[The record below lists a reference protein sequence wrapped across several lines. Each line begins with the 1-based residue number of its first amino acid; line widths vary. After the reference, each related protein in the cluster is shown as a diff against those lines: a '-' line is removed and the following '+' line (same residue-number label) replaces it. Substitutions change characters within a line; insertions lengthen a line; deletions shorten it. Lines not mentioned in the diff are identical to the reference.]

1 MIDPLTAV
9 ATATTAFN
17 GIKKIVEA
25 GQNIEQTFGQ
35 LGKWYGAV
43 ADFNEAKRQA
53 ENPPLFKKLV
63 NSMSVE
69 EEAMNAFI
77 QEKKLKEQE
86 TQLRELLLYMY
97 GPNAYAEL
105 TAMRRD
111 IRDKR
116 EKTVYAQARR
126 QKAFLWNVVGW
137 TAVGALGTFSYFMFV
152 WLFSAIQSV

>member
-1 MIDPLTAV
+1 MVDPFTAV
-9 ATATTAFN
+9 ATATAAFN
-17 GIKKIVEA
+17 GIKKMVEA
-25 GQNIEQTFGQ
+25 GQNIESTFGQ
-35 LGKWYGAV
+35 IGKWYGAV

-63 NSMSVE
+63 NKTSVE

-77 QEKKLKEQE
+77 QEKKIKEQE

-97 GPNAYAEL
+97 GPSAYSEL
-105 TAMRRD
+105 TELRRN

-126 QKAFLWNVVGW
+126 QKAFFWNTLGWSSVVVLAYGFW
-137 TAVGALGTFSYFMFV
+137 YMVMLIVNAS
-152 WLFSAIQSV
+152 Q

>member
-1 MIDPLTAV
+1 MIDPITAV

-17 GIKKIVEA
+17 GIKKMVEA

-63 NSMSVE
+63 SSISVE

-126 QKAFLWNVVGW
+126 QKAFLWNVIGW
-137 TAVGALGTFSYFMFV
+137 TGVGVLGYFIYLIFASI
-152 WLFSAIQSV
+152 LTASQ

>member
-1 MIDPLTAV
+1 MVDPFTAV
-9 ATATTAFN
+9 ATATAAFN
-17 GIKKIVEA
+17 GIKKMVEA
-25 GQNIEQTFGQ
+25 GQNIESTFGQ
-35 LGKWYGAV
+35 IGKWYGAV

-63 NSMSVE
+63 NKVSVE

-77 QEKKLKEQE
+77 QEKKIKEQE

-97 GPNAYAEL
+97 GPSAYSEL
-105 TAMRRD
+105 TELRRN

-126 QKAFLWNVVGW
+126 QKALFWNVVGW
-137 TAVGALGTFSYFMFV
+137 TTVGVLGWGFWFMMM
-152 WLFSAIQSV
+152 LIINASQ

>member
-1 MIDPLTAV
+1 MVDPFTAV
-9 ATATTAFN
+9 ATATAAFN
-17 GIKKIVEA
+17 GIKKMVEA
-25 GQNIEQTFGQ
+25 GQNIESTFGQ
-35 LGKWYGAV
+35 IGKWYGAV

-63 NSMSVE
+63 NKTSVE

-77 QEKKLKEQE
+77 QEKKIKEQE

-97 GPNAYAEL
+97 GPSAYSEL
-105 TAMRRD
+105 TELRRN

-126 QKAFLWNVVGW
+126 QKAFFWNVVGW
-137 TAVGALGTFSYFMFV
+137 TTVGVLGWGFWFMV
-152 WLFSAIQSV
+152 MLIVNASQ

>member
-1 MIDPLTAV
+1 MIDPITAV

-63 NSMSVE
+63 NKISVE

-105 TAMRRD
+105 TALRRD

-137 TAVGALGTFSYFMFV
+137 STVALLSY
-152 WLFSAIQSV
+152 AIYSVFALIIISSQ